1 MQKTFLITF
10 IATFLFSH
18 RAIAQSCLPGGI
30 AFYSQTEV
38 NNFRANYPGC
48 TVIEGDVRISGGG
61 ITNLDSLKGLTAI
74 GGQLFMEN
82 LGITSL
88 GGLSN
93 LTHVGGDFTLYNI
106 NKINNLSGLENLSSL
121 TGGLDITANDN
132 LVNLIGLSGLDSIGQ
147 FLFIRENQKLL
158 SLNGADNLKAIGESL
173 RFFNNDQL
181 TDLSG
186 LESLISIG
194 AYLNIE
200 DHYQLQ
206 SLAGLDNLL
215 HIGAGVRIVNNMA
228 LSSLAALKHIKT
240 LPGYLQ
246 LQSNPLTSL
255 HGLDSLTS
263 IGSVSYVAGIENLVD
278 LSGLEQLIT
287 ITGEFS
293 VVGNSALKNVKGLE
307 NLTTVAEHLTFREN
321 GALGDLDGLQ
331 GLTSVGGNF
340 TIEKNGLI
348 NLQGLENLISV
359 GARLDIRENPEL
371 ENLSGLSRLVS
382 VGSDLFVSGNDGLT
396 SLAGMDS
403 LITVGGGFL
412 ISYNPVLTA
421 LNDFEKLTSAGI
433 LSVTENKALTNL
445 AGFKSL
451 TTVGSHFSVYYNTGL
466 VRISGFEK
474 LAAIGGNFSISYN
487 FKLNDIGGLKNLS
500 SIAGSI
506 EIRDNYPLAECS
518 IFAVCS
524 KLIPENFP
532 NVFFFNNAPG
542 CNTELQIRDKCNTIP
557 VTIGVLVDNNGDCL
571 ADPGDTPVPG
581 ALVQLTGNV
590 HTVMRSTGE
599 NGVALFGYADY
610 VPFTAHLPQFPSGAW
625 ALCPDSIFMVPGP
638 SSTSLNAAFLLS
650 PQQQCPELTAE
661 VKLPPFFR
669 GCLVNTEMEISTR
682 NTGAVPATEVQLSA
696 VMPAGLELLA
706 SAPAPAEQ
714 SGDTLFFDLGDL
726 PPFAGSTVKMTV
738 KTSCNTFLLGHTLCV
753 EAFARMGNTCPD
765 NQPPHSEIKLSA
777 ECTGDTTLR
786 FTLKN
791 TGDAP
796 TQGPHDYVILKNAD
810 KWNAAGFSLAA
821 GQSMAVDVP
830 ADGSTWRME
839 ATKFDDGT
847 RTAAA
852 LENCGGLT
860 PGLITAFWL
869 DRGPAAYDLN
879 CRQVIGS
886 YDPNQKVAVPAGAG
900 PDHLLAANQP
910 LQYTIEFQNTGTD
923 TAFRVTLYDYL
934 PPELDISTFRPGL
947 SSHPCSWHIR
957 DNILEVLYDPIA
969 LPDSNVNEP
978 ASHGFFT
985 FSIDQQ
991 PDLPDGTVI
1000 QNFAAIVFDVNP
1012 AIWTNTVQHI
1022 IGQPLPVHTFEP
1034 STKTGL
1040 WQVWG
1045 NPARSGTTFQSRE
1058 FIPGEKQFEL
1068 YDVWGRVVKA
1078 TQFPGQAFRLQRDGL
1093 AAGLYFFRIS
1103 DAQGRV
1109 FSEKLIV
1116 AD

>member
-1 MQKTFLITF
+1 MKKLFIITF
-10 IATFLFSH
+10 IALLFSP
-18 RAIAQSCLPGGI
+18 RGIAQSCLPDGI

-48 TVIEGDVRISGGG
+48 TVIAGDVRISGGG
-61 ITNLDSLKGLTAI
+61 ITNLDSLNGLTAI
-74 GGQLFMEN
+74 GGYLFMED
-82 LGITSL
+82 LGITTL
-88 GGLSN
+88 TGLSN
-93 LTHVGGDFTLYNI
+93 LTHIGGTFTLYNI
-106 NKINNLSGLENLSSL
+106 NKIFDLSGLENLSSL
-121 TGGLDITANDN
+121 KGGLDITANDN
-132 LVNLIGLSGLDSIGQ
+132 LANLNGLSGLDSIGQ
-147 FLFIRENQKLL
+147 FLFIRENHKLL
-158 SLNGADNLKAIGESL
+158 SLNGPTNLTTIGESL
-173 RFFNNDQL
+173 RINNNDEL
-181 TDLSG
+181 IDLSG
-186 LESLISIG
+186 LENLTSVG

-200 DHYQLQ
+200 DHYKLQ
-206 SLAGLDNLL
+206 SLTGLDNLS
-215 HIGAGVRIVNNMA
+215 HIGAGIRIAQNMA
-228 LSSLAALKHIKT
+228 LTSIVALKRVKT
-240 LPGYLQ
+240 LQSYLQ
-246 LQSNPLTSL
+246 LDHNPLTSL

-263 IGSVSYVAGIENLVD
+263 FGSLSYVAGIGNLTD
-278 LSGLEQLIT
+278 LSGLEQLVTVTGDFT
-287 ITGEFS
+287 IS
-293 VVGNSALKNVKGLE
+293 GNSGLKSAKGLE
-307 NLTTVAEHLTFREN
+307 KLSTIAGHFLINEN
-321 GALGDLDGLQ
+321 AAMENLDGLA

-340 TIEKNGLI
+340 IIEKNGLKS
-348 NLQGLENLISV
+348 LQGLENLTAV
-359 GARLDIRENPEL
+359 GAMLTIHQIHQL
-371 ENLSGLSRLVS
+371 ENLTGLSGLVS
-382 VGSDLFVSGNDGLT
+382 VGGDLFVSVNDGLS

-403 LITVGGGFL
+403 LIAVGGGFV
-412 ISYNPVLTA
+412 IAGNPVLTD
-421 LNDFEKLTSAGI
+421 LNDFEKLTSAGGI
-433 LSVTENKALTNL
+433 SISQNNALTTL
-445 AGFKSL
+445 GGFKGL
-451 TTVGSHFSVYYNTGL
+451 KTVGGLGFYNNTGL
-466 VRISGFEK
+466 VRISGFEN
-474 LAAIGGNFSISYN
+474 LANIGGNLSISHN
-487 FKLNDIGGLKNLS
+487 FKLNDISGLENLS